1 VPRIGI
7 LGSGFGLYGYL
18 PAVCHASRD
27 TVLLLARYRPAFEAR
42 AALRPLADRVQ
53 WVRDERDLYYEA
65 DLLIVARRPQDQEQ
79 IVAHLPRETQVR
91 RLLLEK
97 PLATSPARAEA
108 LLQQL
113 DACDVA
119 LTAGF
124 TLAMSPWAA
133 SLALPTSSIRISWH
147 FRAHH
152 FAADVE
158 TWKRDPRQGGG
169 ALRFY
174 GMHLLAA
181 LTRHA
186 GPAPLVVASTLD
198 AVGTAEAV
206 RWRARVTGAS
216 GTAIDL
222 EIDTD
227 SDATRFVVQAGNAC
241 VYDAPSPFA
250 RPVDAGTASTER
262 EDPRVPELVALLQD
276 PTDHRRWSAQTVA
289 LWRAV
294 EAATR

>member
-18 PAVCHASRD
+18 PAVCQASRD
-27 TVLLLARYRPAFEAR
+27 TVLLLARSRPAFESR
-42 AALRPLADRVQ
+42 PALRPLADRIQ
-53 WVRDERDLYYEA
+53 WIDDERDLYYA
-65 DLLIVARRPQDQEQ
+65 TDLLIVARRPQDQEQ
-79 IVAHLPRETQVR
+79 IVAHLPRDAQVR

-108 LLQQL
+108 LLQHL
-113 DACDVA
+113 DARDVA

-124 TLAMSPWAA
+124 TLAMRPWAA
-133 SLALPTSSIRISWH
+133 SLALPTPSIRISWH

-152 FAADVE
+152 FVADVN
-158 TWKRDPRQGGG
+158 TWKRDPQQGGG

-186 GPAPLVVASTLD
+186 GPAPIVVASTID

-227 SDATRFVVQAGNAC
+227 SEQTRFFVHAGNAC
-241 VYDAPSPFA
+241 VYDAPSPFV
-250 RPVDAGTASTER
+250 RPMDAGTAITER

>member
-1 VPRIGI
+1 MHRIGI

-18 PAVCHASRD
+18 PAVCRASRD
-27 TVLLLARYRPAFEAR
+27 TVLLLARYRPALESR

-53 WVRDERDLYYEA
+53 WVHRERDLIYAA

-79 IVAHLPRETQVR
+79 IVAHLPSDAHVR

-113 DACDVA
+113 DERDVA
-119 LTAGF
+119 LKVGF
-124 TLAMSPWAA
+124 TLAMRPWAEH
-133 SLALPTSSIRISWH
+133 LALPTTSIRISWH

-152 FAADVE
+152 FEADLN

-181 LTRHA
+181 LARHA
-186 GPAPLVVASTLD
+186 GPAPVVVASTLD

-216 GTAIDL
+216 GSVIDL
-222 EIDTD
+222 EIDTN
-227 SDATRFVVQAGNAC
+227 SDATRFGVYAGNAC
-241 VYDAPSPFA
+241 VYDEPSPFA
-250 RPVDAGTASTER
+250 RPLDAGTAITKR